1 MYSSLSKLI
10 IFQLFG
16 PNAVKKSY
24 YKLARTFH
32 PDRAAADEKL
42 TACEK
47 FNIVHNAYSILS
59 DPIKKQSYDAGS
71 NVLFASIT
79 IAARWENYL
88 KPIDVDAIEAARSK
102 YRGSKEEE
110 LDLIR
115 EFKNGNG
122 SLTYLLNTIPFM
134 RIEDEARIVDLLRDL
149 MAKGKIA
156 KSTIKRL
163 RK

>member
-1 MYSSLSKLI
+1 M
-10 IFQLFG
+10 
-16 PNAVKKSY
+16 KKSY

-32 PDRAAADEKL
+32 PDRADAKEKH

-59 DPIKKQSYDAGS
+59 DPLKKQLYDAGS
-71 NVLFASIT
+71 NVLFSNIT

-88 KPIDVDAIEAARSK
+88 KPIDVDEIGAARNK
-102 YRGSKEEE
+102 YCGSKDEEA
-110 LDLIR
+110 DLIR

-122 SLTYLLNTIPFM
+122 SLTHVLNTVPFM
-134 RIEDEARIVDLLRDL
+134 RMEDETRIVDLLRDL
-149 MAKGKIA
+149 MAQGKIP
-156 KSTIKRL
+156 KTSIKRL